1 MAKALANGLPLS
13 AVVGSEELMGDVY
26 PGSLGGTF
34 GGNPIGCATA
44 LKVIEIMERED
55 IPGRAEKMGVKLRK
69 RLNEFQ
75 EKYPM
80 IGDVRG
86 LGPMLAMEF
95 VKDPK
100 TKKPDGEV
108 SSAIMKECLKN
119 GLMTLKAGLYSNAI
133 RLHPPLI
140 IEDDLIEIGMG
151 ILEAAIKK
159 HA

>member
-1 MAKALANGLPLS
+1 
-13 AVVGSEELMGDVY
+13 
-26 PGSLGGTF
+26 
-34 GGNPIGCATA
+34 
-44 LKVIEIMERED
+44 
-55 IPGRAEKMGVKLRK
+55 
-69 RLNEFQ
+69 
-75 EKYPM
+75 M

-100 TKKPDGEV
+100 TKKPDAEG

-140 IEDDLIEIGMG
+140 IEDDLLETGMR